1 MAVQYPQLAAALLG
15 AWILYSLV
23 KSIISNIQNR
33 RKAQALGCLP
43 PHDVANFFLGIPAYL
58 EVVEA
63 ARQYKTIQ
71 YGMRLHA
78 RGGNTF
84 VQKVLGTRQITTFE
98 PENVKAV
105 LATQFSDFALATR
118 SKVFGPFLGD
128 GIFTLDG
135 SGWSHSRAMLRPQ
148 FAREQIADIGML
160 GEHVDNLFDTMPCDG
175 RPFDIQDLFYRLTLD
190 TATEFLFGESTFC
203 LSPRKAASFGP
214 LAKTSGEKGFA
225 YAFNRCQDDILNRIR
240 AQSFYWLINPPE
252 FRKAVKTVHKV
263 VEYYVDK
270 ALAKRNRSEEEKNID
285 SPNSRYVFLE
295 AVARETQDRKI
306 LRDQMLNILVA
317 GRDTTASLLT
327 TSFFYLSRNPAIWDR
342 LRSEILAAFPAS
354 ENDDKITIGKLREVK
369 YLRYFINE
377 VLRLVPPVPFNHRF
391 ATKDTSIPSGGG
403 PDGKSPVFVQ
413 KGMKVSYSVAVTHR
427 RKDIWGEDAE
437 QFRPERW
444 YEKSKHGWEFLPFN
458 GGPRICLGRMSFLSL
473 FFRENLIGSLT

>member
-23 KSIISNIQNR
+23 HLVISKVQNR

-43 PHDVANFFLGIPAYL
+43 PHDTANSLLGIPAYL
-58 EVVEA
+58 EVVKSA
-63 ARQYKTIQ
+63 QQYRPIQ
-71 YGMRLHA
+71 YVMKRHA
-78 RGGNTF
+78 QNGNTF
-84 VQKVLGTRQITTFE
+84 AQTVLGTPLIMTIE
-98 PENVKAV
+98 PENIKAV
-105 LATQFSDFALATR
+105 LATQFNDFALGTR
-118 SKVFGPFLGD
+118 NKVFGAFLGD

-148 FAREQIADIGML
+148 FAREQVADIGML
-160 GEHVDNLFDTMPCDG
+160 GEHVDNLFDAIPCDG

-190 TATEFLFGESTFC
+190 SATEFLFGESTFC
-203 LSPRKAASFGP
+203 LSPRKAASSGP
-214 LAKTSGEKGFA
+214 LAKTGGEKGFA
-225 YAFNRCQDDILNRIR
+225 YAFNRCQDDILKRIR
-240 AQSFYWLINPPE
+240 AQKLYWLINPPE
-252 FRKAVKTVHKV
+252 FRRAVKTVHEV

-270 ALAKRNRSEEEKNID
+270 ALAKHNAPEEEKNID

-295 AVARETQDRKI
+295 AVTRETQDRTI
-306 LRDQMLNILVA
+306 LRDQMLNILLA

-354 ENDDKITIGKLREVK
+354 ENDDKITIERLRDVK

-391 ATKDTSIPSGGG
+391 ATKDTSLPFGGG
-403 PDGKSPVFVQ
+403 PDGKSPIFMK
-413 KGMKVSYSVAVTHR
+413 KGMKLSYSVAVMHR

-437 QFRPERW
+437 EFRPERW
-444 YEKSKHGWEFLPFN
+444 HERKYGWEFLPFN
-458 GGPRICLGRMSFLSL
+458 GGPRICLGRMFSF
-473 FFRENLIGSLT
+473 FFFMYQT

>member
-23 KSIISNIQNR
+23 HSVISRVQNR

-43 PHDVANFFLGIPAYL
+43 PHDVANSFLGIPAYL

-63 ARQYKTIQ
+63 ARQYKPIQ
-71 YGMRLHA
+71 FMMRLHA

-84 VQKVLGTRQITTFE
+84 SQTVLGTRHITTFE

-105 LATQFSDFALATR
+105 LATQFSDFCLGTR

-148 FAREQIADIGML
+148 FAREQVADIGML
-160 GEHVDNLFDTMPCDG
+160 GEHVDNLFDAMPCDG

-190 TATEFLFGESTFC
+190 SATEFLFGESTFC
-203 LSPRKAASFGP
+203 LSPRKAAGSGP
-214 LAKTSGEKGFA
+214 LAKTGGEKGFA
-225 YAFNRCQDDILNRIR
+225 YAFNRCQDDILKRIR
-240 AQSFYWLINPPE
+240 AQKLYWLINPPE
-252 FRKAVKTVHKV
+252 FRKAVKTVHEV

-270 ALAKRNRSEEEKNID
+270 ALAKQNASEEEKNID
-285 SPNSRYVFLE
+285 NPNSRYVFLE

-306 LRDQMLNILVA
+306 LRDQMLNILLA
-317 GRDTTASLLT
+317 GRDTTASVLT

-354 ENDDKITIGKLREVK
+354 ENDDKITIGRLREVK

-403 PDGKSPVFVQ
+403 PDGKSPVFVK
-413 KGMKVSYSVAVTHR
+413 KGMKVTYSVAVTHR

-437 QFRPERW
+437 EFRPERW
-444 YEKSKHGWEFLPFN
+444 HERKYGWEFLPFN
-458 GGPRICLGRMSFLSL
+458 GGPRICLGRK
-473 FFRENLIGSLT
+473 FFFFFKFMG